1 MTIEKYLSDIRNG
14 KCVTVA
20 CSMYEASFI
29 YRNDEFLYSIENGYG
44 DPSWRK
50 CTESTVCGYI
60 NKGLHNPEDYDVFV
74 EGE

>member
-1 MTIEKYLSDIRNG
+1 MTIEFYIEELKEG

-29 YRNDEFLYSIENGYG
+29 YRDEKFLYSIENGYA
-44 DPSWRK
+44 DPSYRE
-50 CTESTVCGYI
+50 CTETTVRGYL